1 MLTFIPKLEFDILY
15 KHKSRDTM
23 FLCLTCWPHLHFL
36 TDICS
41 SKIWDLKR
49 KCKIGPG
56 PSLPSF
62 THLSNPHLCL
72 PDHWDQIDFH
82 SSHYVGLLD
91 PGGLDI
97 SPLLLAFYHWI
108 AWDYQGVCE
117 GQRGGHNRGCFPICL
132 LGPWQEWGA
141 LWAPTLGKYIW
152 VLPFGATRQVGK
164 DGVRETWPNG
174 LPYPAFTYL
183 SFFFLL
189 WPRACLLITVQN
201 ITMSKALTCFNPHKI
216 SCDGHLP
223 HQNFVGSCQD
233 TGCLIGKS
241 WTCTPKYPQPHGIHP
256 LHWPCFMI

>member
-23 FLCLTCWPHLHFL
+23 FLCPTCWPHLHFL

-152 VLPFGATRQVGK
+152 VLPSGATK
-164 DGVRETWPNG
+164 ETSREGWSERDLTEWSS
-174 LPYPAFTYL
+174 LPSFYL
-183 SFFFLL
+183 FIFFFSSV
-189 WPRACLLITVQN
+189 AKGMFINNSSEHHNVKST
-201 ITMSKALTCFNPHKI
+201 
-216 SCDGHLP
+216 HL
-223 HQNFVGSCQD
+223 F
-233 TGCLIGKS
+233 
-241 WTCTPKYPQPHGIHP
+241 
-256 LHWPCFMI
+256 